1 MKNLSL
7 VALSLASA
15 CLIATHANAASFDCN
30 KAATFIEK
38 TICKNSELSKLDE
51 AMAKNYKGELTE
63 AVDFKYGKGYIDSVI
78 NEQRSWLK
86 FQRNTCKE
94 SDCLEREYKERVE
107 SKFQFGRT
115 VLNSNEL
122 STANIPSASSF
133 GEFSKTVKISMY
145 DSETK
150 RMDQGQETTNT
161 LTIHKV
167 SDKPHL
173 AIIDSVL
180 IFTNAHTCHIGE
192 SKAIW
197 SENHW
202 VISDDSQGKDAEL
215 RLYPVTYQGK
225 TQLLLKDPEGRFR
238 TQNCGMRGYFD
249 GIVMEREL
257 G

>member
-15 CLIATHANAASFDCN
+15 CLISTPANAASFDCN
-30 KAATFIEK
+30 KAATWAEK
-38 TICKNSELSKLDE
+38 TICKNPELSKFDD
-51 AMAKNYKGELTE
+51 AMAIKYKSALAESS
-63 AVDFKYGKGYIDSVI
+63 DFEDSKSYKDRMI
-78 NEQRSWLK
+78 TEQREWLK

-107 SKFQFGRT
+107 GKFQFGRT

-122 STANIPSASSF
+122 SAANIPSASSF
-133 GEFSKTVKISMY
+133 GEFSKKVKISMY
-145 DSETK
+145 DSATK

-161 LTIHKV
+161 LSIHKV

-173 AIIDSVL
+173 AIIDSAL
-180 IFTNAHTCHIGE
+180 IFTNAHTCYIGE

-225 TQLLLKDPEGRFR
+225 TQLLLRDPEGRFR

-249 GIVMEREL
+249 GMVLEREL
-257 G
+257 D